1 MRLRYI
7 PILLLGALVALV
19 SATLVSPT
27 AFAFDLS
34 ITDGAD
40 AARGADQVADLFG
53 SAGIITTVTNIL
65 LFIVGAIAVIMVII
79 GGFRYV
85 VSGGNTANITTA
97 KNTILYAVVGLIVAI
112 LAYALINFVITS
124 LVPGGASG
132 GTNV

>member
-7 PILLLGALVALV
+7 PVLLLSVFVALA
-19 SATLVSPT
+19 SATLVSPA

-34 ITDGAD
+34 ITDGAS

-53 SAGIITTVTNIL
+53 STGIITTVTNIL
-65 LFIVGAIAVIMVII
+65 LFIVGAIAVVMVIV

-112 LAYALINFVITS
+112 LAYALVNFVITS
-124 LVPGGASG
+124 FAPGSTG